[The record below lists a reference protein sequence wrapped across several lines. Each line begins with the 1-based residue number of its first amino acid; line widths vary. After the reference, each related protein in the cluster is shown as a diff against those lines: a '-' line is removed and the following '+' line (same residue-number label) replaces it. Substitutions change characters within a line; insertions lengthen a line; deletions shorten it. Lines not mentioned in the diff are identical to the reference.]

1 MKYLEQLQ
9 RLCATPAPSGFE
21 GDAARRIALLLER
34 YVDTVEIDPLGNVIG
49 LLRCG
54 KKNAKTV
61 LLDAHIDEIGLVVS
75 GHKDGFLKFE
85 ALGGVDLRMLPA
97 REVLVCSNPPVL
109 GVVTC
114 VPPHIQSAAEMNG
127 AMKKD
132 ALYLDVGLSQE
143 EAVKRIPVGT
153 PVVYASDC
161 VQLQNKMIAGRA
173 LDDRACFCAI
183 LRALELL
190 ANTKRGVDVV
200 VVGSVQEELGCR
212 GARVAG
218 YTVNPDW
225 AIAVDVTHGSTPDAP
240 KSKTFDVG
248 SGTSIGIGP
257 NLHPGLTKLLMKLAK
272 EKKIA
277 HTVEVCEGHTG
288 TNAWVLQTVRE
299 GIKTGLLSVP
309 LKYMHTP
316 VETLCEKDLEA
327 TAKLLAAC
335 VLALGEE
342 GRHV

>member
-1 MKYLEQLQ
+1 MNYLEQLK
-9 RLCATPAPSGFE
+9 RLCATPAPSGYEFS
-21 GDAARRIALLLER
+21 AARRIALLLER
-34 YVDTVEIDPLGNVIG
+34 YLETVEIDALGNVIG

-61 LLDAHIDEIGLVVS
+61 LLDAHIDEIGLIVS
-75 GHKDGFLKFE
+75 GHKDGFLQFE
-85 ALGGVDLRMLPA
+85 PLGGVDLRILPG
-97 REVLVCSNPPVL
+97 REVQVCADTPML

-114 VPPHIQSAAEMNG
+114 MPPHLQTRAETEK
-127 AMKKD
+127 AIKKD
-132 ALYLDVGLSQE
+132 ALHIDVGLSQE
-143 EAVKRIPVGT
+143 EALEKAPIGT
-153 PVVYASDC
+153 PIVFAADC
-161 VQLQNKMIAGRA
+161 VQLQNKCISGRA

-183 LRALELL
+183 LRTLELISN
-190 ANTKRGVDVV
+190 AKRNVDVV

-218 YTVNPDW
+218 FAINPDY
-225 AIAVDVTHGSTPDAP
+225 AIAVDVTHGNTPDAP
-240 KSKTFDVG
+240 RSKTFEVG
-248 SGTSIGIGP
+248 GGTVIGIGP
-257 NLHPGLTKLLMKLAK
+257 NLHPGLTKLLTKLAK
-272 EKKIA
+272 EKKIP
-277 HTVEVCEGHTG
+277 HQIEVCEGNTG

-327 TAKLLAAC
+327 TAKLLASA

-342 GRHV
+342 GRRV